1 MGKDGVA
8 PPEPEGNR
16 FTVCP
21 ATIYGIF
28 PHVRFPLGLSLPPRV
43 YINYGRFSAGVLI
56 LCKESATL
64 TSSGSYPDTRQRQG
78 SNPQAIFSMAH
89 LFSRQRRYNHFGTL
103 AKCTRRKL
111 HPLFNLKNCN
121 LLQLVA
127 ILFLLRTYAQIRKE
141 ETSTNNMKRAGQTAL
156 HAIHPAPSGLQ
167 QTQLFAIPY

>member
-1 MGKDGVA
+1 MQSECKERPSTYFFLHTKLSAAQMGKDGVA

-28 PHVRFPLGLSLPPRV
+28 PHVRFPLRLSLPPRV

-78 SNPQAIFSMAH
+78 SNPQAMFSMAH

-111 HPLFNLKNCN
+111 HPLFNLRLKP
-121 LLQLVA
+121 
-127 ILFLLRTYAQIRKE
+127 FLLRTCAKERRK
-141 ETSTNNMKRAGQTAL
+141 
-156 HAIHPAPSGLQ
+156 
-167 QTQLFAIPY
+167 